1 MQEGGGRRRGR
12 GASSCWSLFG
22 RTLSSSSDP
31 QTVKLSSQRRS
42 FCGDGGFRAE
52 ATWNGGGCAQG
63 EGTGAN
69 GAREAAV
76 P

>member
-22 RTLSSSSDP
+22 RTLSSSDP